1 MRKLSLVSLL
11 LPLAFILS
19 GCSSGGGG
27 STPVTPVITVTLSP
41 GTPQTINAGQT
52 VNFTATVTN
61 DPAVAGVMFGVAGTG
76 CTGAACGTFTNV
88 TKTTATYNAPL
99 AVTANLAVTVT
110 ATSVTNPAKSASTG
124 VTVTPASSIVV
135 TLSPS
140 TAQAIDAGQT
150 VNFTATVTGD
160 PAGAGVNFT
169 ATGAGCTGAACGT
182 FTNVTSLTAT
192 YNAPPTLAA
201 NLVVSVTATAMSNP
215 GKTASTQV
223 TVYPAPVITTTSLP
237 NGTAG
242 SAYSATLMATGGQ
255 PPLKWSISSGLLPGG
270 LFISSSGVISGTPT
284 TPGTSNF
291 TVFVEDSANP
301 PLSASE
307 ALSITI
313 VPAALTIVTTK
324 LPFAPDEVPYFAQ
337 LESTGG
343 QKPITWSIIGGILP
357 TGLVLKASNG
367 LISGTPSVPG
377 KFSFE
382 VMATD
387 SSTPPET
394 ATANL
399 SITVNPPT
407 ILPGTLP
414 VGTTGVAYNTQV
426 FYTGA
431 TPPITWS
438 IISGTLPPGIN
449 FNTSTGIFNGT
460 PTIAGTYPFTVM
472 AVDSSIPPRSATKAL
487 SITITTAGANN
498 ALLAGTY
505 VFLASGYANAGGSAY
520 FAGIL
525 TADGAGNITAG
536 VGDFNSLST
545 SVSDVSLTGTY
556 SLNSDNRGKITLA
569 AGALGTVVFAIAGNN
584 PTSTVTAGTMVEFD
598 ANPYVVS
605 GQFYQQAADPFG
617 KASFKGGYAFGL
629 KGSGAGGS
637 AAYSVAG
644 AVTADGAGTITAG
657 ALDSNTGGTVDADVP
672 VTGTYTMAT
681 NGRGT
686 ATFTTAGGSSD
697 FAFYLV
703 NDGFALFAGSD
714 SGATNSFAS
723 GASTLQTGGPF
734 TNASLDAPA
743 VIYLS
748 GLDVSAGGAD
758 VVAGIITPD
767 GNGNYIV
774 SIDENDA
781 GDITPP
787 TEVAGT
793 YTVASNGRVTL
804 TGGNHPPVM
813 YLSGV
818 NQAYVIST
826 DSNSSSGALIA
837 QTPGTYTAA
846 SFSGAYYGAGILPEL
861 PGATLY
867 SGLET
872 ADGVSKANSVEDTNS
887 SGLFQPGVTANR
899 TYTMDA
905 AGRGVL
911 TSGTLTSIIYMIS
924 PNQYVLL
931 SAYPADTNSVIGIFS
946 LE

>member
-1 MRKLSLVSLL
+1 MRKSSLVSLL
-11 LPLAFILS
+11 LSLAFILS

-27 STPVTPVITVTLSP
+27 GTPVTPVITVTLSP
-41 GTPQTINAGQT
+41 STPQTINAGQT

-192 YNAPPTLAA
+192 YNGPPTLAA

-223 TVYPAPVITTTSLP
+223 TVYPAPVITTMSLP

-270 LFISSSGVISGTPT
+270 LFISSSGVISGTST

-313 VPAALTIVTTK
+313 VPAGLTIVTTK

-343 QKPITWSIIGGILP
+343 RKPITWSIIGGTLP

-414 VGTTGVAYNTQV
+414 VGNTGVAYNTQV

-449 FNTSTGIFNGT
+449 FNTGTGIFNGT

-487 SITITTAGANN
+487 SITITAAEANN

-605 GQFYQQAADPFG
+605 GQFYQQAAGPFG
-617 KASFKGGYAFGL
+617 KASFKGGYAFG
-629 KGSGAGGS
+629 
-637 AAYSVAG
+637 
-644 AVTADGAGTITAG
+644 
-657 ALDSNTGGTVDADVP
+657 
-672 VTGTYTMAT
+672 
-681 NGRGT
+681 
-686 ATFTTAGGSSD
+686 
-697 FAFYLV
+697 
-703 NDGFALFAGSD
+703 
-714 SGATNSFAS
+714 
-723 GASTLQTGGPF
+723 
-734 TNASLDAPA
+734 
-743 VIYLS
+743 
-748 GLDVSAGGAD
+748 
-758 VVAGIITPD
+758 
-767 GNGNYIV
+767 
-774 SIDENDA
+774 
-781 GDITPP
+781 
-787 TEVAGT
+787 
-793 YTVASNGRVTL
+793 
-804 TGGNHPPVM
+804 
-813 YLSGV
+813 
-818 NQAYVIST
+818 
-826 DSNSSSGALIA
+826 
-837 QTPGTYTAA
+837 
-846 SFSGAYYGAGILPEL
+846 
-861 PGATLY
+861 
-867 SGLET
+867 
-872 ADGVSKANSVEDTNS
+872 
-887 SGLFQPGVTANR
+887 
-899 TYTMDA
+899 
-905 AGRGVL
+905 
-911 TSGTLTSIIYMIS
+911 
-924 PNQYVLL
+924 
-931 SAYPADTNSVIGIFS
+931 
-946 LE
+946 